1 VYWQTGDEDA
11 AMQAEHGF
19 MWRALLDT
27 VDVDVRG
34 KRALD
39 AGCNQGGFLRLLCDE
54 GGIASGYG
62 YDLFSGAI
70 ADALLLSDP
79 RPLTFEVGES
89 VPAGWNA
96 FDVAFSHE
104 VLYLLE
110 DLTPHAAAIH
120 DALAPGGVYYAV
132 MGVHADAPTMVDWH
146 ARNAER
152 LHLPPLHALDDVI
165 ASFTEVGF
173 EAAVA
178 RLNVRFIPASS
189 HATSFPAGL
198 DYFYDHKVVLRFARD
213 NAAAAS

>member
-1 VYWQTGDEDA
+1 
-11 AMQAEHGF
+11 
-19 MWRALLDT
+19 
-27 VDVDVRG
+27 
-34 KRALD
+34 
-39 AGCNQGGFLRLLCDE
+39 
-54 GGIASGYG
+54 
-62 YDLFSGAI
+62 
-70 ADALLLSDP
+70 
-79 RPLTFEVGES
+79 LTFEVGES

-189 HATSFPAGL
+189 PATSFPAGL